1 MADTATSESI
11 TDPAGTM
18 VVDLACWE
26 CDYNLRGLSTEGLCP
41 ECGFEIEVSIEERLR
56 PSPLWTR
63 PADLALAGWAVALMS
78 VAFLPIFLIA
88 VAMEVAAFL
97 LALGWLMLP
106 PASAGPCRRRRIRRK
121 AITALIL
128 VGLFGVACVL
138 GIPIF
143 LALA

>member
-11 TDPAGTM
+11 TDLAGTI

-41 ECGFEIEVSIEERLR
+41 ECGFEIEVSTEERLR
-56 PSPLWTR
+56 PSPFWTR
-63 PADLALAGWAVALMS
+63 PANLALTGWVVALMS

-88 VAMEVAAFL
+88 VAVEADAFL
-97 LALGWLMLP
+97 LALGWLILP

-121 AITALIL
+121 AIIALIL
-128 VGLFGVACVL
+128 IGLFGVACVV
-138 GIPIF
+138 GIHIF
-143 LALA
+143 LRLA